1 MVGAARFCSSVLIVG
16 SVLGAC
22 SSNNAVSN
30 TSVGS
35 TNVTVPAPG
44 DTQATQATIP
54 GVGANLC
61 DSIPDLA
68 AIEAAIGVAVKSPL
82 GVGEMGAQQSCN
94 LLRATDDFPGIVFTA
109 TPGRTIGAQIDF
121 VSTNF
126 GIDIVPLEGEAGF
139 YKGEGDSVYYELNGT
154 LYQTSATIDGDSRAA
169 SVNLMKL
176 WLGL

>member
-1 MVGAARFCSSVLIVG
+1 MVRLARVCGAVLIVG
-16 SVLGAC
+16 SVLGGC

-35 TNVTVPAPG
+35 TNVTVPAPD
-44 DTQATQATIP
+44 DTQASQATIP

-61 DSIPDLA
+61 DSIPDFA

-82 GVGEMGAQQSCN
+82 GVGEIGAQQSCN
-94 LLRATDDFPGIVFTA
+94 LVRTTDDFPGIVFTA
-109 TPGRTIGAQIDF
+109 TPGRTIAAQIEF

-126 GIDIVPLEGEAGF
+126 GIDIVPLEGADGF
-139 YKGEGDSVYYELNGT
+139 YKGEGDSVELNGT
-154 LYQTSATIDGDSRAA
+154 LYQTNATIDGDSRTA
-169 SVNLMKL
+169 SLNLMKL